1 MLAQHLKNTAPRKK
15 IGGLPLVLLLVAQT
29 WAQTPERLAV
39 PPSVV
44 DPPWL
49 ESRRQAQLATIG
61 QFEVYYDFGFAD
73 QTAASGI
80 DFRNRVVDDS
90 GKAHK
95 PVHYDHGNGLA
106 VADVDGDGLLD
117 IFFVTQVGGN
127 QLWRNLGD
135 GRCENITPAILALED
150 RISVSA
156 SFADI
161 DNDGDPDLYITAVRA
176 GNRLFENMGGGRFK
190 DISAGS
196 GLDYRGHSSAAV
208 FFDYDRDGLLDLFLA
223 NVGIY
228 TTDEI
233 AAVSDGEYRYYV
245 GFTDAFSG
253 HLKPERT
260 EQSILF
266 RNGGDNRFVD
276 VSAAVRLTDTGWS
289 GAASPLDA
297 NGDGWPDL
305 YVLNMQGHDQYYEN
319 VQGEYFVDRSRQ
331 VFPRTPWGSMG
342 IQVFD
347 FDNDGRQDIYITDMH
362 SDMSEDI
369 GPAKE
374 KLKSRMQHGEEF
386 LQSGGGSIFGNAFFR
401 GAGRGRFAEVSARI
415 GAENYWPWGLSS
427 GDFNADGYEDVFIT
441 ASMNYPYRYGVN
453 SLLLNNRGR
462 KFLDGEFI
470 LGIEPRRGG
479 KTAMP
484 WFELD
489 CAGADLRHPHCASQG
504 SELRPG
510 KRRGRVEVWGALG
523 SRSAAVFDL
532 DRDGDLDIVTNEFN
546 AGPMVLISDL
556 SARKKPLHYVEIEL
570 VGRASNRSGLG
581 ATVIVSAGGQ
591 RYAKVHDG
599 QSGYLSQSLYPL
611 YFGLGAAA
619 AIDRIEVRWPSG
631 KKQVLDGPI
640 APNRLIQV
648 SEP

>member
-1 MLAQHLKNTAPRKK
+1 MFTQYLKNAARVNLQ
-15 IGGLPLVLLLVAQT
+15 IALLLLSQT
-29 WAQTPERLAV
+29 WAQSSERLAV

-49 ESRRQAQLATIG
+49 QSRRQIQLATVD
-61 QFEVYYDFGFAD
+61 QFEVFCEFSFVDR
-73 QTAASGI
+73 TVASGI
-80 DFRNRVVDDS
+80 DFRNRIVDDS
-90 GKAHK
+90 GRSHK

-106 VADVDGDGLLD
+106 VADVDGDGLRD

-127 QLWRNLGD
+127 QLWKNLGD
-135 GRCENITPAILALED
+135 GRFENITPETLALEN

-161 DNDGDPDLYITAVRA
+161 DNDGDPDLYITAVRE

-190 DISAGS
+190 DISQQS
-196 GLDYRGHSSAAV
+196 GLDYSGHSSAAV

-233 AAVSDGEYRYYV
+233 ATVSGGVYRYYV

-260 EQSILF
+260 EHSVLY
-266 RNGGDNRFVD
+266 RNHGENRFVD
-276 VSAAVRLTDTGWS
+276 VSAAMHLIDTGWS

-297 NGDGWPDL
+297 NEDGWPDL

-319 VQGEYFVDRSRQ
+319 VQGEYFVDKSRA
-331 VFPRTPWGSMG
+331 VFPQTPWGSMG

-369 GPAKE
+369 DPGKE
-374 KLKSRMQHGEEF
+374 KLKSSMHHGEEF
-386 LQSGGGSIFGNAFFR
+386 LHSGGNSIFGNAFFH
-401 GAGRGRFAEVSARI
+401 GEDGGHFAEISDRI
-415 GAENYWPWGLSS
+415 GAENYWPWGLSAA
-427 GDFNADGYEDVFIT
+427 DFNADGYEDVFIT
-441 ASMNYPYRYGVN
+441 ASMNYPYRYGIN

-462 KFLDGEFI
+462 KFLDAEFI
-470 LGIEPRRGG
+470 LGVEPRQGG

-484 WFELD
+484 WFALD
-489 CAGADLRHPHCASQG
+489 CAGEDLRHVHCASQG

-510 KRRGRVEVWGALG
+510 KRRAEVEVWGALG
-523 SRSAAVFDL
+523 SRSAVVFDL

-556 SARKKPLHYVEIEL
+556 STRKKDLHYVEIEL
-570 VGRASNRSGLG
+570 LGRASNRNGLG
-581 ATVIVSAGGQ
+581 ATVIVSTGGQ

-599 QSGYLSQSLYPL
+599 QSGYLSQSLLPL
-611 YFGLGAAA
+611 YFGLGATA
-619 AIDRIEVRWPSG
+619 AIDRIEVYWPSG
-631 KKQVLDGPI
+631 TKQVLEGPI
-640 APNRLIQV
+640 ASNRTIRV